1 MDNCST
7 DGTSEFLDSLTDTR
21 YLIIHSKE
29 NIGGAGGFSLGLK
42 SAVLEGCDY
51 TWLMDDDTI
60 PSSTAL
66 EELVKVTLL
75 DENVGFVCSQVN
87 WTDGKPHA
95 MNKACL
101 IYKNGVQ
108 SKVEHNGVLGIHC
121 NLASFVSVLVNTKA
135 VYQLGLPIKEF
146 FIWCD
151 DLEYTL
157 RIANSYPC
165 FYAPNS
171 IVCHKTATNYSPS
184 IDKAPANMAWRFYYS
199 IRNSCY
205 IKRKQVNR
213 IVFFFSVLIL
223 MVLVVTLIYFIK
235 INNVEEPKKDLEE
248 TQEMKIAKELRDSM
262 KNNDATIKFTD
273 YEKDQED
280 KAIISYDELVNKGAN
295 YELNYETEEM
305 HDDLSVKKVDLDN
318 LVNKSNSTASN
329 IEVRVISFQKE
340 EAFLEALKRLQKEL
354 G

>member
-1 MDNCST
+1 MSIFYTFKCQI
-7 DGTSEFLDSLTDTR
+7 
-21 YLIIHSKE
+21 YIIYFNYYSNNSK
-29 NIGGAGGFSLGLK
+29 I
-42 SAVLEGCDY
+42 
-51 TWLMDDDTI
+51 
-60 PSSTAL
+60 
-66 EELVKVTLL
+66 ELVVEMKIFSDIWSLL
-75 DENVGFVCSQVN
+75 M
-87 WTDGKPHA
+87 A
-95 MNKACL
+95 L
-101 IYKNGVQ
+101 R
-108 SKVEHNGVLGIHC
+108 
-121 NLASFVSVLVNTKA
+121 LVD
-135 VYQLGLPIKEF
+135 I
-146 FIWCD
+146 I
-151 DLEYTL
+151 
-157 RIANSYPC
+157 
-165 FYAPNS
+165 
-171 IVCHKTATNYSPS
+171 
-184 IDKAPANMAWRFYYS
+184 
-199 IRNSCY
+199 
-205 IKRKQVNR
+205 
-213 IVFFFSVLIL
+213 FFFSVLIL